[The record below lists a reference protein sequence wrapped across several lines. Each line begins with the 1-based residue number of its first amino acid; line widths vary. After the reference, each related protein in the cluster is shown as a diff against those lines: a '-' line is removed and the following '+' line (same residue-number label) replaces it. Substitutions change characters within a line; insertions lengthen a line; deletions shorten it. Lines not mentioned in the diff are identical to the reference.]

1 MTERFGNDGNI
12 HSRTLQDRCERV
24 PSDIG
29 SQFDFQPQLSAP
41 LVQGL
46 VHMFQHL
53 AYSVVNLLLGLVYA
67 AVEYRENII
76 LVRMVG
82 FGVFADNRFRLF
94 REVAG
99 HLLAGLVAGI
109 VDSFLVHIAVTQ
121 GGDVFEID
129 ACREVRKQENVPC
142 EIQIG

>member
-1 MTERFGNDGNI
+1 M
-12 HSRTLQDRCERV
+12 
-24 PSDIG
+24 
-29 SQFDFQPQLSAP
+29 
-41 LVQGL
+41 QGL

-121 GGDVFEID
+121 GGDVLKID
-129 ACREVRKQENVPC
+129 ACREVGKQENVPC